1 KELDKE
7 RYYRE
12 YLDDTFGELYL
23 KIEEKDIKLATQATE
38 LAAQTTEL
46 AEKDSELAAK
56 DAELAELKKRLR
68 NAIPMTT
75 QSATPHSQTLG

>member
-38 LAAQTTEL
+38 LA
-46 AEKDSELAAK
+46 EKDSELVAQATELAAK
-56 DAELAELKKRLR
+56 DAELAAQATELAELKKRLG
-68 NAIPMTT
+68 
-75 QSATPHSQTLG
+75 L